1 MFFIQKVPQ
10 RKSGGLRVRTSM
22 FFIQKVPQRKSGGLR
37 VRTSMF
43 FIQKVPQRKSGGAP
57 GKDIDVFHPES
68 SPRPPLGEL
77 WIKDSLL
84 QLPQIDSC
92 P

>member
-1 MFFIQKVPQ
+1 MDAHPVQK
-10 RKSGGLRVRTSM
+10 KN
-22 FFIQKVPQRKSGGLR
+22 IW
-37 VRTSMF
+37 
-43 FIQKVPQRKSGGAP
+43 GAP
-57 GKDIDVFHPES
+57 GKDIDVFHPESFPGEVWGAPGKDTDVFHPESFPGEVWGAPAKDIDVFHPES